1 MSHPHDD
8 LATLLFTRADPDA
21 ERNAATA
28 MAESV
33 ARTLRMAA
41 SLAETGR
48 TIDIGGLENW
58 VGRLVARS
66 LDLEPAD
73 GRRLRPIL
81 ISLLADLDRLEH
93 KIRSRPV
100 SAEPA

>member
-1 MSHPHDD
+1 MIHPHDD

-28 MAESV
+28 MAASV
-33 ARTLRMAA
+33 TRTLRMAA
-41 SLAETGR
+41 TLAEAGR
-48 TIDIGGLENW
+48 KIDITGLENW
-58 VGRLVARS
+58 VGRLVART

-73 GRRLRPIL
+73 GRLLRPTL

-93 KIRSRPV
+93 MVRSRMPE
-100 SAEPA
+100 AGR